1 MRVPEWIEID
11 RRLPAK
17 LRRRDRLRRVR
28 DTVVMWLVLLSPL
41 ILLLLMLLSAPAELE
56 ANR

>member
-11 RRLPAK
+11 RRLLAK